1 MNDLNQDTFPVLS
14 TGKGKEFRALEG
26 ALGGGPFVENNLAET
41 LDGVIDMVFFNYQ
54 NKSAAEQIFFEWF
67 KPEPTISPSPNKI
80 PVLQRVAPLFE
91 TIYFPPL
98 SVVLSTP
105 DDQDFDI
112 EKTVA
117 EEPGWV
123 FDVLITKTKEGRE
136 DEFQELRKLVQK
148 RMFNSKDVEQFYTFT
163 VNRDIVTDE
172 RAALKVG
179 LKIR

>member
-1 MNDLNQDTFPVLS
+1 
-14 TGKGKEFRALEG
+14 
-26 ALGGGPFVENNLAET
+26 
-41 LDGVIDMVFFNYQ
+41 MVFFNYQ
-54 NKSAAEQIFFEWF
+54 NKSAAEKIFFEWF

-98 SVVLSTP
+98 SVILSTP

-112 EKTVA
+112 ETTVA

-136 DEFQELRKLVQK
+136 DEFEELRKLVQK
-148 RMFNSKDVEQFYTFT
+148 RMFNSRDVEQFYTFT

-172 RAALKVG
+172 RAALKV
-179 LKIR
+179 